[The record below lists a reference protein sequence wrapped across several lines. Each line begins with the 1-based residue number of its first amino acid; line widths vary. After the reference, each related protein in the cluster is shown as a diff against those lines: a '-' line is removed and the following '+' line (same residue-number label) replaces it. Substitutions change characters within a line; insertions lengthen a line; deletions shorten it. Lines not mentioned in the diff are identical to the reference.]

1 MAPPFIWS
9 LCCQWLLHDH
19 LRLLKLGSNLAAE
32 AKAMKLPRL
41 WCLDSYDPGQES
53 RNQLFLRT
61 NSVDHQFEYDGP
73 EEQESK
79 CSDSP
84 QGTQSDDG

>member
-19 LRLLKLGSNLAAE
+19 LHLLKLGSNLAAE

-84 QGTQSDDG
+84 QGNQSDDG